1 MKKKR
6 AFLCTAAMLL
16 GLCPALLGG
25 CTSQEVPTAKELRV
39 GILSDVHIGF
49 HSTYQQS
56 ERFEK
61 ALNFYKNKG
70 VDAIIVAGDLQD
82 HWTTPQYDMADQ
94 IGWIEEFTDIWF
106 RVFPNGKNDK
116 TGETVVPLL
125 IYGNHDEDL
134 CAEGYWPE
142 RFGTYAD
149 AFLTEVKGYQ
159 FVGAHYTKEASA
171 IPLIQQAATRSEKD
185 GKPFFYIQHL
195 PLNGTVLGSSTG
207 LKDTGITAYD
217 ALKNCSNAVV
227 FSGHTHIPLTDE
239 RCIWQASTK
248 KEARFTAINTA
259 TINYS
264 WIASY
269 TSMSINGI
277 PDDTQQGMYMVV
289 DGSQITIERYSF
301 YGEGNTDGVQI
312 GRPWQFDACDVND
325 RPYSYD
331 TRCALAQA
339 PEFAADAELDVAYIG
354 SRFVNLLIPAAALTL
369 PEGMSDMI
377 HSYIVE
383 AVDPET
389 GEVVSAGEAA
399 TQHHIDGDASRLR
412 GPYFVALEGLEPGK
426 TYILNAYAR
435 EFYQKRSEPLTA
447 QITTPED

>member
-6 AFLCTAAMLL
+6 GFLCAAAMLL
-16 GLCPALLGG
+16 GLCPALFAG
-25 CTSQEVPTAKELRV
+25 CETGSVPTTKELRV
-39 GILSDVHIGF
+39 GVLSDVHIGF

-106 RVFPNGKNDK
+106 RVFPDGKNDK

-134 CAEGYWPE
+134 CAEQYWPE
-142 RFGTYAD
+142 RFGSYSD

-159 FVGAHYTKEASA
+159 FVGAHYTKEDSA
-171 IPLIQQAATRSEKD
+171 IPLISKAAAQAEKD

-195 PLNGTVLGSSTG
+195 PLNGTVLGSSAG
-207 LKDTGITAYD
+207 LKDTGNTAFD
-217 ALKNCSNAVV
+217 ALEKCSNAVV
-227 FSGHTHIPLTDE
+227 FTGHTHIPLTDE
-239 RCIWQASTK
+239 RSIWQASNK
-248 KEARFTAINTA
+248 KQARFTAINTA

-301 YGEGNTDGVQI
+301 YGEENTNGVPI
-312 GRPWQFDACDVND
+312 GQVWRFDACDRND

-331 TRCALAQA
+331 ARYELAQA
-339 PEFAADAELDVAYIG
+339 PEFAEDAELEVAYIG
-354 SRFVNLLIPAAALTL
+354 PRFVNLLIPAARLTP

-383 AVDPET
+383 AVDPQT
-389 GEVVSAGEAA
+389 GEVVATGEAA
-399 TQHHIDGDASRLR
+399 TQHHIDTDASRLR

-435 EFYQKRSEPLTA
+435 EFYQKRGEPLTV
-447 QITTPED
+447 QITTLEE